1 MMGQDHDIM
10 LPRKAKGKRP
20 FYFSDPDVDRLLSM
34 IMALT
39 GELSVTRD
47 RLDTLERVAGGK
59 GLFSG
64 DDIEGYELSNAD
76 MEARAARHQT
86 LFQEV
91 TRIIVGE
98 LEDLESADDENYH
111 AIVDQVENDS

>member
-1 MMGQDHDIM
+1 MTNHDVT
-10 LPRKAKGKRP
+10 LQRKAKGKRP

-47 RLDTLERVAGGK
+47 RLDTLERVAAVK

-64 DDIEGYELSNAD
+64 DDIEGYELSEELTIESDA
-76 MEARAARHQT
+76 
-86 LFQEV
+86 V
-91 TRIIVGE
+91 TQLIFVKE
-98 LEDLESADDENYH
+98 L
-111 AIVDQVENDS
+111 VV